1 MNRMSAMTLVLAVA
15 SMCGCSDRQAQP
27 SQGSAAAIPV
37 AQPQGVTR
45 SQAVTQPQAVT
56 RPQARAYVDPLTGE
70 LRAPTDAELAAE
82 AAAPPATGRTAQAV
96 RPAPAVTVTHLP
108 NGMTEYDLGDAGR
121 VRDQACVQR
130 DGTVGACR
138 GPAPPAAAGNTGQ

>member
-1 MNRMSAMTLVLAVA
+1 MTLVLAVA

-27 SQGSAAAIPV
+27 SHSPSAAITV
-37 AQPQGVTR
+37 AQPQAAAAP
-45 SQAVTQPQAVT
+45 QAVTQPQAAA

-82 AAAPPATGRTAQAV
+82 AAANPATGRSAQAV

-121 VRDQACVQR
+121 IRDQACVQR
-130 DGTVGACR
+130 DGTVGDCR
-138 GPAPPAAAGNTGQ
+138 GPAPPAAASNTGQ